1 MSATQLHY
9 YVTLGQVDPGTWRE
23 LLALHGDPTTIMLTA
38 DPPDQRYRLYR
49 AWVRLPRGRMFG
61 KHAPSVEEAAQRLIA
76 KLRGDA
82 AHWGPDA

>member
-23 LLALHGDPTTIMLTA
+23 LLALHGDPTTIML
-38 DPPDQRYRLYR
+38 
-49 AWVRLPRGRMFG
+49 
-61 KHAPSVEEAAQRLIA
+61 
-76 KLRGDA
+76 LRGDT